1 MKKESAIGSFERHLS
16 FWVILC
22 MIIGILIGR
31 FIPFIP
37 KLLNKL
43 EIAGISLPI
52 AILIWIMIY
61 PMMIK
66 VDFKSIKKVGENPK
80 GLFLTWIVN
89 WLIKP
94 FSMYIIAYLFFFI
107 IFKGLISKNLA
118 SDYLAGAVLLGA
130 APCTAMVFVWS
141 KLTKGNPAYTVV
153 QVATNDLIILIG
165 FVPIVKFLL
174 GVSNVEIPYSTLFV
188 SIILFVAI
196 PMIFGVFTRNKV
208 IKDKGEAYFENEFVH
223 KFDNITTL
231 ALLLTLIIIFS
242 SQAKVI
248 LTNPFHIVLIALPLI
263 IQTILIFSIAYALS
277 YILKLPHDIAAP
289 SAMIGASNFFELA
302 VAVAIAIFGVNS
314 PVALACTVGVLTE
327 VPIMLILVRFANK
340 SKKYFKNK

>member
-1 MKKESAIGSFERHLS
+1 M
-16 FWVILC
+16 
-22 MIIGILIGR
+22 
-31 FIPFIP
+31 
-37 KLLNKL
+37 
-43 EIAGISLPI
+43 
-52 AILIWIMIY
+52 
-61 PMMIK
+61 
-66 VDFKSIKKVGENPK
+66 
-80 GLFLTWIVN
+80 LFR
-89 WLIKP
+89 
-94 FSMYIIAYLFFFI
+94 S
-107 IFKGLISKNLA
+107 
-118 SDYLAGAVLLGA
+118 
-130 APCTAMVFVWS
+130 
-141 KLTKGNPAYTVV
+141 
-153 QVATNDLIILIG
+153 TNDLIILIG

-302 VAVAIAIFGVNS
+302 VADRKSTRLNS
-314 PVALACTVGVLTE
+314 
-327 VPIMLILVRFANK
+327 
-340 SKKYFKNK
+340 SH